1 MTRPHARSSIGTRNR
16 AEHPMTPRNGHPD
29 PIFQPETPAAA
40 RVDRLLAL
48 VASDAAA
55 PRGLSQR
62 VFEASRGHLAPRR
75 LIFRAAERSMHR
87 RLARTGRLALA
98 AGIGLAFVVGLVA
111 VDRSGSRPTDRFDV
125 VAIPESA
132 SDDFDLALA
141 ETRDLFEFS
150 SYSFDDLSYQLA
162 ALERSDLFS
171 Q

>member
-1 MTRPHARSSIGTRNR
+1 
-16 AEHPMTPRNGHPD
+16 
-29 PIFQPETPAAA
+29 
-40 RVDRLLAL
+40 
-48 VASDAAA
+48 
-55 PRGLSQR
+55 
-62 VFEASRGHLAPRR
+62 
-75 LIFRAAERSMHR
+75 MHR